1 MQGRLTGTAVAHQ
14 ALSQLLL
21 LTGSGRI
28 FLAASLGSIC
38 IVRFETPNF
47 RCCPLG
53 AFEEVPSLHADH
65 RLDQPQ
71 VAEVGSETGCA
82 FEVSSAAMHDPI
94 PSILYTESG
103 NRNKHIPRVGN
114 ACDQLTVNERL
125 SKLQDRK

>member
-1 MQGRLTGTAVAHQ
+1 MLLPPTRPKSDECRSTRSSMQGRLPGTAVAHQ
-14 ALSQLLL
+14 ALSQLL

-38 IVRFETPNF
+38 IVRFEAPNF
-47 RCCPLG
+47 RCRPPG

-65 RLDQPQ
+65 RLDHPQ

-82 FEVSSAAMHDPI
+82 FEVSSPAMHDSI

-103 NRNKHIPRVGN
+103 NP
-114 ACDQLTVNERL
+114 Q
-125 SKLQDRK
+125 